1 MLELRRVQVS
11 GKSLPFRLRLVNM
24 TRWKSLTAGPERA
37 YERVVRA
44 RGEVRLEGQRPL
56 AFSPGE
62 LAPGV

>member
-1 MLELRRVQVS
+1 MSSALNPRPASVSTECELVLELRRVQVS

-44 RGEVRLEGQRPL
+44 
-56 AFSPGE
+56 
-62 LAPGV
+62 